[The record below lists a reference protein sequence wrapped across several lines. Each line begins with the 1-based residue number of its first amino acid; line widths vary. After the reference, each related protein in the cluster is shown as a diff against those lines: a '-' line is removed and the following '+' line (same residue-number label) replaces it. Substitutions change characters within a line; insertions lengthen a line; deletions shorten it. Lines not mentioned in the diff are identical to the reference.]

1 MKLLMSATM
10 LLVFAN
16 LAGAERK
23 VMTWNV
29 DGTTRR
35 AIVYSPSKTSGK
47 APLVFSFHGHGDTAL
62 NFEGVGLQEAWPEAV
77 IVYPQGLASSRD
89 GEPGWQNEPGLDG
102 DRDLKLVDQAIAEL
116 HKTFPIDDS
125 RIYATGFSNGA
136 RFSYLLWAVRPKVFA
151 AFGPVAGMLAPS
163 LTFSEPKPVVHI
175 GGQNDRTNAFALQVQ
190 SIELAKRVNGV
201 SGKGESCGHECV
213 LSTGKGAPVMT
224 MIHPGGHIYP
234 EGTSELIVKFF
245 KQQRLGL
252 EAASAHK

>member
-1 MKLLMSATM
+1 MKLLMSAAM
-10 LLVFAN
+10 LLMFAN
-16 LAGAERK
+16 LAAAERK

-29 DGTTRR
+29 DGTKRQ
-35 AIVYSPSKTSGK
+35 AIVYSPAKISGK
-47 APLVFSFHGHGDTAL
+47 APLVFSFHGHGDTAA
-62 NFEGVGLQEAWPEAV
+62 NFEGVGLQDAWPEAV
-77 IVYPQGLASSRD
+77 VVYPQGLASPRD

-163 LTFSEPKPVVHI
+163 LTLNEPKPVVHV
-175 GGQNDRTNAFALQVQ
+175 GGQQDRTNAFALQVQ

-201 SGKGESCGHECV
+201 SGKGESCGHDCV
-213 LSTGKGAPVMT
+213 LYAGKGAPVMT
-224 MIHPGGHIYP
+224 MIHNGGHIYP

-245 KQQRLGL
+245 KQQRLSS
-252 EAASAHK
+252 EAASARK

>member
-1 MKLLMSATM
+1 MKLPTSAAM

-16 LAGAERK
+16 LAAAERK
-23 VMTWNV
+23 VMTWSV
-29 DGTTRR
+29 DGKTRQ
-35 AIVYSPSKTSGK
+35 AIVYSPSKTGGK
-47 APLVFSFHGHGDTAL
+47 VPLVFSFHGHGDTAL
-62 NFEGVGLQEAWPEAV
+62 NFEGVGLQDAWPEAV
-77 IVYPQGLASSRD
+77 VVYPQGLASARD
-89 GEPGWQNEPGLDG
+89 SAPGWQNEPGLDG

-116 HKTFPIDDS
+116 HKAFPIDDS

-163 LTFSEPKPVVHI
+163 LTLNEPKPVVHV
-175 GGQNDRTNAFALQVQ
+175 GGQQDRTNAFALQVQ

-201 SGKGESCGHECV
+201 EGKGESCGHDCV
-213 LSTGKGAPVMT
+213 LYSGKGAPVMT

-252 EAASAHK
+252 EGANARK

>member
-1 MKLLMSATM
+1 MKLLLSAAM

-16 LAGAERK
+16 LAAAERK
-23 VMTWNV
+23 VMTWTV
-29 DGTTRR
+29 DGTKRQ
-35 AIVYSPSKTSGK
+35 AIVYSPSKSSGK
-47 APLVFSFHGHGDTAL
+47 VPLVFSFHGHGDTAL
-62 NFEGVGLQEAWPEAV
+62 NFEGVGLQDAWPEVV
-77 IVYPQGLASSRD
+77 IVYPQGLASPRD
-89 GEPGWQNEPGLDG
+89 GAPGWQNEPGLDG

-136 RFSYLLWAVRPKVFA
+136 RFTYLLWAVRPKVFA

-163 LTFSEPKPVVHI
+163 LTLSEPKPVVHV
-175 GGQNDRTNAFALQVQ
+175 GGQQDRTNAFALQVQ

-201 SGKGESCGHECV
+201 EGKGEACGHDCV
-213 LSTGKGAPVMT
+213 LYSGKGAPVMT
-224 MIHPGGHIYP
+224 MIHSGGHIYP

-252 EAASAHK
+252 EAANARK